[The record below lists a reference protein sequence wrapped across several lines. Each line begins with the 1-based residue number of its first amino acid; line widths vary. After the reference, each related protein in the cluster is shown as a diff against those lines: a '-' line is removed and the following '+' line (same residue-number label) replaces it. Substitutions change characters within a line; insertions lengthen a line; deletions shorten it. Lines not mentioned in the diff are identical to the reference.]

1 MRYRLGGDGSD
12 GTIDCIHLVYAVLAE
27 LDIPTPE
34 LLQRW
39 YDYPRMEIARALLKW
54 GKRVDQP
61 TYDGD
66 VSLLKGEQVIFGV
79 QWLGGVMVVSQESAR
94 VLWCPTSAVELLHTF
109 RHYSRLSV
117 T

>member
-12 GTIDCIHLVYAVLAE
+12 GTIDCIHLVYAVLAD
-27 LDIPTPE
+27 LKIPTPE
-34 LLQRW
+34 FQAGW
-39 YDYPRMEIARALLKW
+39 YNYPRMEIARALLKW

-79 QWLGGVMVVSQESAR
+79 QWLSGVMVVSQESAR
-94 VLWCPTSAVELLHTF
+94 VLWCPTSAVPVLHTF
-109 RHYSRLSV
+109 RHSSRLSA